1 MPSHRYV
8 SIRRGQVHMHGKR
21 LGGAVAVLLDTS
33 KSEAVRGGDLEEAG
47 SNKIVGV
54 ITPQL
59 AKPTI
64 DGGKLLKHLHFG
76 HAPKKE
82 STERIHFLF

>member
-1 MPSHRYV
+1 MPSHRYI
-8 SIRRGQVHMHGKR
+8 STQRGQVHVRGRHV
-21 LGGAVAVLLDTS
+21 GGAVVLLVDRS
-33 KSEAVRGGDLEEAG
+33 KTQAVHGGDLDEAG

-59 AKPTI
+59 AKPTV

-76 HAPKKE
+76 HAPKKD

>member
-1 MPSHRYV
+1 M
-8 SIRRGQVHMHGKR
+8 RGRHV
-21 LGGAVAVLLDTS
+21 GGAVVLVDQS
-33 KSEAVRGGDLEEAG
+33 KTQAIHREDLHDVGVG

-54 ITPQL
+54 VTPQL

-76 HAPKKE
+76 HAPKKD
-82 STERIHFLF
+82 STERIHFIF